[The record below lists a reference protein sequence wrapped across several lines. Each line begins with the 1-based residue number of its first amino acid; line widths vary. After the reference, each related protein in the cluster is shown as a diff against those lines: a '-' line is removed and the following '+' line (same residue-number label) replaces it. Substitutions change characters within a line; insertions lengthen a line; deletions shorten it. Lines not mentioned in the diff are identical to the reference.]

1 MLMKNNMHLMKIN
14 KIIKYFILSDLAFW
28 TGWGLVTPIFAI
40 FITQHMAGTALTV
53 GIATAIYWITKAIL
67 EYPFGLFLD
76 HHQGDNDDYLFL
88 VCGTF
93 IASLVPL
100 GYFFATTEWHI
111 YVLQFFYGIGMATSI
126 TGWRAIFT
134 RNIDKG
140 HEAADWSL
148 DDAVI
153 GFGTG
158 LSGVT
163 SGFLVYKFG
172 FMPSFII
179 ASMMGLIG
187 VLFLFCLRKDI
198 LRWKK

>member
-1 MLMKNNMHLMKIN
+1 MHLKEIN
-14 KIIKYFILSDLAFW
+14 KIIKYLILSDLTFW

-40 FITQHMAGTALTV
+40 FITEQLAGTALTV
-53 GIATAIYWITKAIL
+53 GIAVAVYWITKAIL
-67 EYPFGLFLD
+67 QYPFGLFLD
-76 HHQGDNDDYLFL
+76 RCKGDNDDYFFL
-88 VCGTF
+88 VWGTF

-100 GYFFATTEWHI
+100 GYLFATTEWYI
-111 YVLQFFYGIGMATSI
+111 YILQFFYGIGMAASI

-148 DDAVI
+148 DDTII
-153 GFGTG
+153 GLGNG
-158 LSGVT
+158 LSGLI

-172 FMPSFII
+172 FIPSFLA
-179 ASMMGLIG
+179 ASALGIIG
-187 VLFLFCLRKDI
+187 VIFLLCLRKDI